1 MIKNILIFSLLLFCA
16 TQVQA
21 KIDLV
26 TLPTRD
32 KVQLTVYNPADLTLV
47 REQRTLTLAEGINR
61 LEFSWAGTL
70 IDPTSVHLEAP
81 KHADKVTLK
90 EVTYPPDIE
99 GSAIWTID
107 SKVAGEVPVEISFFT
122 SGIHWESFYMVTLTQ
137 NEQAMQLQNYVKIQN
152 DSGEDYGNA
161 QTRVVV
167 GQIKLLDEI
176 ATLARRT
183 PPFGSPAPAQPP
195 PAPKAMSRRMAKSE
209 VMAEEAM
216 DSVASAMPAV
226 APKEII
232 KEGLSE
238 YFLYTIEGSETIPT
252 NWSKRL
258 ISLDVAE
265 IPVRSLYRY
274 DENLYGSATQRFLY
288 FKNNAEHHLGDTPLP
303 DGSVMVYRQLPE
315 AQHLTYVGESST
327 RYIPVGQEAELN
339 LGAAQDVVVESVLM
353 DYKTRNYSF
362 DYRGNITGYQQVE
375 THLLKLE
382 NHRHLPVD
390 LEIMQYVNHEHWSI
404 ENPPDSAAAYQKVD
418 MSTVKYTLT
427 LPAYSQREIRY
438 TVLLE
443 EGARQSLKK
452 K

>member
-1 MIKNILIFSLLLFCA
+1 MKNILILSLLLFCT

-32 KVQLTVYNPADLTLV
+32 KVQLTVYNPTDLTLV

-70 IDPTSVHLEAP
+70 IDPTSVRLEAP
-81 KHADKVTLK
+81 KHADKVFLK
-90 EVTYPPDIE
+90 EIAYPPDIQ
-99 GSAIWTID
+99 GSAIWTIE

-122 SGIHWESFYMVTLTQ
+122 SGIRWESFYMVTLTQ
-137 NEQAMQLQNYVKIQN
+137 NEQAMRLQNYVKIQN
-152 DSGEDYGNA
+152 NSGEDYGNA

-167 GQIKLLDEI
+167 GQIQLLDEI
-176 ATLARRT
+176 ATLAQRT
-183 PPFGSPAPAQPP
+183 PPFGSPVPASPP
-195 PAPKAMSRRMAKSE
+195 PPEMRMRRMAKSE
-209 VMAEEAM
+209 VMVEEAM
-216 DSVASAMPAV
+216 DSVASAMPVV

-238 YFLYTIEGSETIPT
+238 YFLYTIEGSETIPSG
-252 NWSKRL
+252 WSKRL

-274 DENLYGSATQRFLY
+274 DENLYGSATQRLLY
-288 FKNNAEHHLGDTPLP
+288 FKNNVEHHLGDTPLP

-315 AQHLTYVGESST
+315 AQHLTYVGETTT
-327 RYIPVGQEAELN
+327 RYIPVGQEVELN
-339 LGAAQDVVVESVLM
+339 LGASQDVVVEPVLM
-353 DYKTRNYSF
+353 NYQTRNYTF

-375 THLLKLE
+375 THVLKLE
-382 NHRHLPVD
+382 NHRHLPAD
-390 LEIMQYVNHEHWSI
+390 LEIVQYVNHEHWSI
-404 ENPPDSAAAYQKVD
+404 ENPPDLASAYQKVD
-418 MSTVKYTLT
+418 MNTLKYTLT

-438 TVLLE
+438 TLLLE
-443 EGARQSLKK
+443 EGARQSIKK
-452 K
+452 